1 MLTLKKDP
9 SNVKICD
16 MQVGKKLVDV
26 WYHPV
31 KNPDLRNAVEDV
43 TSFFDSDFK
52 DQFELSDEQ
61 SRDIIQHLKA
71 GTVSEKYQ
79 KLFFRVKK
87 SIQESLYSEMN
98 IMGTG
103 SNFQVNFPPG
113 NDTWPSNMTL
123 IGSTNSGKTH
133 KLKTRIL
140 NNLNGPKRNKR
151 QFLIFSSEWESDRTM
166 SDLKADKYKEFIYGK
181 EISDQAFK
189 DSDYDTVEDF
199 FKYEIMS
206 RWENA
211 QKGTVCCFDDPRD
224 SAEGLGP
231 LIRNLINRALRV
243 SRHKFTGICFVL
255 HRIRAGAW
263 SQQSANSSEWFC
275 LFPRSQKGKV
285 TAFLNM
291 DMGQTMREARKNV
304 AQFSAHGRGMYV
316 HMYAPNC
323 LITDTL
329 IRLI

>member
-1 MLTLKKDP
+1 MLTLKSHVD
-9 SNVKICD
+9 NVKLCD
-16 MQVGKKLVDV
+16 MLVGKKTVDV
-26 WYHPV
+26 YYHPV
-31 KNPDLRNAVEDV
+31 KNEELRNAVEDIGA
-43 TSFFDSDFK
+43 FFDKEFQDR
-52 DQFELSDEQ
+52 FELSEEQ
-61 SRDIIQHLKA
+61 SRNIIDHLKA
-71 GTVSEKYQ
+71 GTVSEKHQ
-79 KLFFRVKK
+79 KMFFKIKK

-98 IMGTG
+98 IAGTG
-103 SNFQVNFPPG
+103 NTFQVNFPPG
-113 NDTWPSNMTL
+113 SDSWPSNTTL

-133 KLKTRIL
+133 KMKTKIL
-140 NNLNGPKRNKR
+140 NNLNGPKRDRR
-151 QFLIFSSEWESDRTM
+151 QFLIFSSEWESDKTM
-166 SDLKADKYKEFIYGK
+166 QDLKKEKYKEHIYGK

-189 DSDYDTVEDF
+189 NSDYDKVEDF
-199 FKYEIMS
+199 FRYEIQS

-243 SRHKFTGICFVL
+243 SRHKSTGIMFIL

-291 DMGQTMREARKNV
+291 DMGQTMRQARTNV
-304 AQFSAHGRGMYV
+304 ADFSAHGRGMYI